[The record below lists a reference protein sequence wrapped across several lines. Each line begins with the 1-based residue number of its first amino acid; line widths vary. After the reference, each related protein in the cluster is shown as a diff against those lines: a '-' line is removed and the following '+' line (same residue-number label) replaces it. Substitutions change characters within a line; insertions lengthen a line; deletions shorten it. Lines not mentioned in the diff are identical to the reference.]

1 MKMNDILWLVLFA
14 LIVTRMKVM
23 AREGENVKGGG
34 GGSKWFRDY
43 MQARDLADQVEDGVG
58 SEVEEMDEGE
68 GI

>member
-1 MKMNDILWLVLFA
+1 
-14 LIVTRMKVM
+14 MKVM

-34 GGSKWFRDY
+34 GGSDWFRDY
-43 MQARDLADQVEDGVG
+43 MQARDLADQGEDGVG

>member
-23 AREGENVKGGG
+23 AREGENVKGGE
-34 GGSKWFRDY
+34 GGSDWFRDY
-43 MQARDLADQVEDGVG
+43 MQARDLEDLGEDGVG

>member
-1 MKMNDILWLVLFA
+1 MNDILWLVLFA

-23 AREGENVKGGG
+23 AREGENGKGGG
-34 GGSKWFRDY
+34 GGPDWFRDY
-43 MQARDLADQVEDGVG
+43 MQARDLADQGEDGVG